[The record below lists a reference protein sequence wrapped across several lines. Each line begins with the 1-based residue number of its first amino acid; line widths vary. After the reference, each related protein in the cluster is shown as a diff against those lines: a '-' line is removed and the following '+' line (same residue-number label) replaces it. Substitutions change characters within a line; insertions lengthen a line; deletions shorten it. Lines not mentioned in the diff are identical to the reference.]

1 LRNVMK
7 KIIGYLGVGLRELFW
22 IAVAVAVVFGGI
34 TGFRYLGENR
44 EVIEPTVVER
54 PTTLVETAEI
64 FLIDSPLPIRGEGFM
79 QPHRSANLA
88 SQVGGQVIELHPAIT
103 ERGAFKQ
110 GEVLVRLD
118 DSAERATLTQTQANI
133 DGTRARLDLNQIL
146 LERTEKLRSSGS
158 ASQASLDQVRSTQ
171 QELSAS
177 LNSLIAAQNVAE
189 VSLGRK
195 IVAAPFDGAVLSK
208 NLDIGSVV
216 NGGQAIAEIFTEDRM
231 EIDVPVREADAA
243 LIPGL
248 FEGASPSAT
257 VSVRFAGQSFEW
269 DAEVTR
275 VAPTLDQ
282 RTRTLTVTVELIDI
296 TGARATGSSI
306 LASGAP
312 PALINSFANVVIEGP
327 QPDATYAVPSTALRG
342 GSELWLLTPSE
353 GDGGT
358 LKIVPATLVHVD
370 NETSYVTSASIP
382 KNARLITTALSTPQE
397 GMKLRDVAAE
407 RTTSVQAANTS
418 DDKL

>member
-1 LRNVMK
+1 MK

-118 DSAERATLTQTQANI
+118 DSAERATLIQTQANI
-133 DGTRARLDLNQIL
+133 EGTRARSDLNQIL

-296 TGARATGSSI
+296 SGARATGSSI

-327 QPDATYAVPSTALRG
+327 QPSATYAVPSTALRG

-382 KNARLITTALSTPQE
+382 EGARLITTGLSTPQE
-397 GMKLRDVAAE
+397 GMKLRDVAVE
-407 RTTSVQAANTS
+407 RTTSANSADTS

>member
-1 LRNVMK
+1 MK

-44 EVIEPTVVER
+44 EVNEPTVVER

-118 DSAERATLTQTQANI
+118 DSAERATLIQTQANI
-133 DGTRARLDLNQIL
+133 EGTRARSDLNQIL

-177 LNSLIAAQNVAE
+177 LKSLIAAQNVAE

-216 NGGQAIAEIFTEDRM
+216 NGGQAIAEISPKTAWRLMYQFVRLMLPSSPDCSKGHRP
-231 EIDVPVREADAA
+231 VPRFLFA
-243 LIPGL
+243 LQVNL
-248 FEGASPSAT
+248 
-257 VSVRFAGQSFEW
+257 
-269 DAEVTR
+269 
-275 VAPTLDQ
+275 L
-282 RTRTLTVTVELIDI
+282 
-296 TGARATGSSI
+296 
-306 LASGAP
+306 SG
-312 PALINSFANVVIEGP
+312 
-327 QPDATYAVPSTALRG
+327 
-342 GSELWLLTPSE
+342 TP
-353 GDGGT
+353 
-358 LKIVPATLVHVD
+358 K
-370 NETSYVTSASIP
+370 
-382 KNARLITTALSTPQE
+382 
-397 GMKLRDVAAE
+397 
-407 RTTSVQAANTS
+407 
-418 DDKL
+418 

>member
-1 LRNVMK
+1 MK

-118 DSAERATLTQTQANI
+118 DSAERATLIQTQANI
-133 DGTRARLDLNQIL
+133 EGTRARSDLNQIL

-296 TGARATGSSI
+296 SGARATGSSI

-353 GDGGT
+353 SDGGM

-370 NETSYVTSASIP
+370 NEISYVTSASIP
-382 KNARLITTALSTPQE
+382 KGARLITTALSTPQE
-397 GMKLRDVAAE
+397 GMKLRDVVAE
-407 RTTSVQAANTS
+407 RTTSTQSANTS

>member
-1 LRNVMK
+1 MK

-118 DSAERATLTQTQANI
+118 DSAEHATLTQTQANI

>member
-1 LRNVMK
+1 MK

-177 LNSLIAAQNVAE
+177 LKSLIAAQNVAE

-296 TGARATGSSI
+296 AGARATGSSI

-312 PALINSFANVVIEGP
+312 PALINSFVNVVIEGP

-382 KNARLITTALSTPQE
+382 EGARLITTALSTPQE

-407 RTTSVQAANTS
+407 NTTSAQAANTS

>member
-1 LRNVMK
+1 MK

-64 FLIDSPLPIRGEGFM
+64 FLIDSPLPIRVEWFM